1 MSAAALPRPIANT
14 EPLERA
20 LARVEA
26 AYIARNPASQA
37 RFERAR
43 GVMPGGNTRSVLYYD
58 PFPLTFLRGEGATL
72 EDADGH
78 ILLDYLGEFTAGLYG
93 HSHPVILAAMREA
106 LEGGLALGG
115 LNRYEAELAALIK
128 SRFPACELLRF
139 CNSGTEA
146 NLMAITAARIA
157 TGRPEILVMDGGYHG
172 GVLAFATRDAP
183 SNAPFPYRF
192 GRYNDADATL
202 TVLGRHP
209 ERLAAVIV
217 EPLMGGGGVIPAEP
231 EFLATLRTAT
241 ERHGILL
248 ILDEVMTS
256 RLGAG
261 GLQGHHGL
269 RPDLTTFGKYLGG
282 GASSGAFGGR
292 ADIMAVFDLTRP
304 GTVAHAGTFNN
315 NTLSLAAGLAGL
327 RDVFTPEAA
336 EVFFE
341 RGERFRAQVQ
351 ATADARGV
359 PVTVTGA
366 GSMLG
371 LHLHD
376 GPIRRPEDVRT
387 TPEARKLVHLA
398 LLERGVSIARRGM
411 MSLSLPLTEA
421 DDRAFLEALDD
432 VLASYGPA
440 LTEAVGAG

>member
-1 MSAAALPRPIANT
+1 MQADQARPIANA

-26 AYIARNPASQA
+26 SYEARNPGSRA

-58 PFPLTFLRGEGATL
+58 PFPLTFVRGQGATL

-78 ILLDYLGEFTAGLYG
+78 VLLDYLGEFTAGLYG
-93 HSHPVILAAMREA
+93 HSHPVILAALREA
-106 LEGGLALGG
+106 MEGGLSLGG

-128 SRFPACELLRF
+128 SRFPSCELVRF
-139 CNSGTEA
+139 CSSGTEA
-146 NLMAITAARIA
+146 NLMAVTAARIA

-183 SNAPFPYRF
+183 SNAPFPVRY
-192 GRYNDADATL
+192 GRYNDIDATL
-202 TVLGRHP
+202 AVLERSP
-209 ERLAAVIV
+209 DRLAAVIV

-231 EFLATLRTAT
+231 EFLAALRAATL
-241 ERHGILL
+241 RHGILL

-261 GLQGHHGL
+261 GLQARHGL
-269 RPDLTTFGKYLGG
+269 TPDLTTFGKYLGG
-282 GASSGAFGGR
+282 GVSSGAFGGR
-292 ADIMAVFDLTRP
+292 AGVMAVFDLTRP
-304 GTVAHAGTFNN
+304 GGVAHAGTFNN
-315 NTLSLAAGLAGL
+315 NTLSMAAGLAGL
-327 RDVFTPEAA
+327 RDVFTPETADA
-336 EVFFE
+336 FYT

-351 ATADARGV
+351 ATADARRA

-371 LHLHD
+371 LHLHA

-387 TPEARKLVHLA
+387 TPEARKLMHLA
-398 LLERGVSIARRGM
+398 LLERGVSIARRGL
-411 MSLSLPLTEA
+411 MSLCLPLTEA
-421 DDRAFLEALDD
+421 DDRAFLDALDD
-432 VLASYGPA
+432 VLATHGPA
-440 LTEAVGAG
+440 FAQAAGAA